1 MVGGLFRQASGDTMT
16 KILGVLIPILFSALF
31 AVIVIALAGCA
42 PRHQSDD
49 WGALSQQVGKQLN
62 K

>member
-1 MVGGLFRQASGDTMT
+1 MSRI
-16 KILGVLIPILFSALF
+16 ILAAALLLCV
-31 AVIVIALAGCA
+31 AACA

-49 WGALSQQVGKQLN
+49 WGALSRQVGRQLN

>member
-1 MVGGLFRQASGDTMT
+1 MS
-16 KILGVLIPILFSALF
+16 KIILAAALILA
-31 AVIVIALAGCA
+31 IAACA

-49 WGALSQQVGKQLN
+49 WGALSQQVGRQLN

>member
-1 MVGGLFRQASGDTMT
+1 MT
-16 KILGVLIPILFSALF
+16 RIILAAALLLSAT
-31 AVIVIALAGCA
+31 ACA